1 MYRHCAVLCVKV
13 EKGTTEI
20 GNTSSIIRHMYIL
33 IYIVIITNGYI
44 VMYTSKGIVYFRGAT
59 EFLSKHAY
67 NTKFIQRLYNTA
79 IQHANQKLSGKEEL
93 AFLGDKK

>member
-1 MYRHCAVLCVKV
+1 
-13 EKGTTEI
+13 
-20 GNTSSIIRHMYIL
+20 
-33 IYIVIITNGYI
+33 
-44 VMYTSKGIVYFRGAT
+44 MYTSKGIVYFRGAT